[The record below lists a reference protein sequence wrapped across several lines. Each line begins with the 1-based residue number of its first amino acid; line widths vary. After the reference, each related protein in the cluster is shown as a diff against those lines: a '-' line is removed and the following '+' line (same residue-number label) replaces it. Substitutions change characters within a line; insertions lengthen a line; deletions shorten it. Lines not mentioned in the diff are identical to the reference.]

1 MFLPLLPCT
10 VNSFTSQFPPCQPSC
25 IVVLQEIVDE
35 EDEKLKNLKEEW
47 GHEVYEAVIT
57 ALLELNEC
65 NPSGRY
71 KVEELWNFQQG
82 RKASL
87 TEGIQYLLKQLY
99 SRDAKKR
106 QRN

>member
-1 MFLPLLPCT
+1 MC
-10 VNSFTSQFPPCQPSC
+10 
-25 IVVLQEIVDE
+25 LQEIVDE

-57 ALLELNEC
+57 ALLEMNEY

-71 KVEELWNFQQG
+71 KVEELWNFQLG

-99 SRDAKKR
+99 SRDTNKR